1 MHFKYTLKDASPDSI
16 FFLETSSILGQ
27 MPQEVTKKKNSSY
40 TNFNLKKWV
49 RMYLV
54 CIELQE
60 KLSAHV
66 RPVMQNLN
74 ENLALKEIVIDS
86 NLPWELIHM
95 ATLPDIHLK

>member
-1 MHFKYTLKDASPDSI
+1 MLLLTVFFSLRLLQFLAKCLKK
-16 FFLETSSILGQ
+16 LQ
-27 MPQEVTKKKNSSY
+27 KKKNSSY

-95 ATLPDIHLK
+95 ATLPAIHPK

>member
-1 MHFKYTLKDASPDSI
+1 
-16 FFLETSSILGQ
+16 
-27 MPQEVTKKKNSSY
+27 
-40 TNFNLKKWV
+40 
-49 RMYLV
+49 MYLV

-95 ATLPDIHLK
+95 ATLPAIHPK